1 MYLKLPESPVRKIY
15 KCLHCGDVTV
25 RFYNSNFDRSY
36 TPDEW
41 EIIMTDGKEALE
53 KALKVVSEDPKFF
66 S

>member
-1 MYLKLPESPVRKIY
+1 
-15 KCLHCGDVTV
+15 VTV

-41 EIIMTDGKEALE
+41 EIIMTDGKEALK
-53 KALKVVSEDPKFF
+53 KALIVVSEDPKFF

>member
-1 MYLKLPESPVRKIY
+1 
-15 KCLHCGDVTV
+15 V

-41 EIIMTDGKEALE
+41 EVIMTDGKEALE
-53 KALKVVSEDPKFF
+53 KALRVVSEDPKFF